1 MLQQRQR
8 RAEEAILRN
17 VDINFLF
24 AKGRGLSDALIDQKR
39 VHQIVLKIKELAR
52 DQIDNGSKDINYMEL
67 VEFLKS
73 KDLGFMGR
81 ADGNSAFAEPEPT
94 ELDEEADENWAQVVT
109 FMRNNPKLLMQMVPD
124 GDDQS
129 GLLDGNRAGGFTSH
143 PSTTHESSS
152 AVQQADLVLKRSKVY
167 EKIQEAQKWQRLQH
181 LTQSFNKKRHVS
193 KMHPSKAYF
202 STGPS

>member
-1 MLQQRQR
+1 
-8 RAEEAILRN
+8 
-17 VDINFLF
+17 
-24 AKGRGLSDALIDQKR
+24 
-39 VHQIVLKIKELAR
+39 LKIKELAR

-73 KDLGFMGR
+73 KDLGFMGA
-81 ADGNSAFAEPEPT
+81 ADGNNAFVEPEPT

-129 GLLDGNRAGGFTSH
+129 GLLDGNRGGGFPSH
-143 PSTTHESSS
+143 PAPTHESSS

-181 LTQSFNKKRHVS
+181 LTQSFNKKRQVS
-193 KMHPSKAYF
+193 KMNPSKAYF
-202 STGPS
+202 STGPSQLKEYQSQGPQHGHVQTSFQASVASPNEQQQIDES